1 MSRDAPVPPTV
12 GATLPAGGG
21 SSGADR
27 RTGCPEPGG
36 VAAAL
41 LPGAGSTGSGEE
53 IERPAAGFGAPAAGP
68 DGGELGD
75 EAYLAALASLAGM
88 GPARLERLLGR
99 WEPAEA
105 WECLAAGRLVEAA
118 TTAGVGERV
127 AHRWVRDAARADP
140 AEIHSRHRRA
150 GVTVTRR
157 GSAGYPERLTGDAEP
172 PAVLFG
178 QGTPEVLECPTVTI
192 VGTRRCT
199 RYGADVAFDLARTA
213 AAHGAAVISG
223 LAVGIDAAAHAGA
236 LAADGAP
243 PVGVV
248 GSGLDRIYPRQN
260 AVLWKMVAQRGLLL
274 SEAPLGAPPER
285 WRFPARNRI
294 MAALG
299 DACIVVESHADGGAL
314 GTATEAARR
323 GRTVAAVPGP
333 IRSPASAGSNRL
345 IAEGCG
351 VVCDIEDLLVLLDM
365 ERARL
370 PLRLPSPDTRP
381 ASEGGAAADPATS
394 AAILDAFDWMPA
406 TLEMLAARTGID
418 LGELSWHLENLN
430 VAGLLARRG
439 LWYERRAEGP
449 AGASPGT

>member
-1 MSRDAPVPPTV
+1 MPAAMWPEEPASAAAEAT
-12 GATLPAGGG
+12 TLPG
-21 SSGADR
+21 
-27 RTGCPEPGG
+27 
-36 VAAAL
+36 
-41 LPGAGSTGSGEE
+41 TGS
-53 IERPAAGFGAPAAGP
+53 P
-68 DGGELGD
+68 DGGERAALGSLEGIELAD

-105 WECLAAGRLVEAA
+105 WAALATGRLTDAA
-118 TTAGVGERV
+118 TTARVGERV
-127 AHRWVRDAARADP
+127 AHRWRRDATRADP
-140 AEIHSRHRRA
+140 AEIHRRHTRA
-150 GVTVTRR
+150 GVAVTRR
-157 GSAGYPERLTGDAEP
+157 GSPDYPKRLIGDSEP
-172 PAVLFG
+172 PAVLFH
-178 QGTPEVLECPTVTI
+178 QGAPELLEHPTVTI

-213 AAHGAAVISG
+213 AAHGVTVISG

-236 LAADGAP
+236 LAADEVP

-248 GSGLDRIYPRQN
+248 GSGLDRIYPREN

-299 DACIVVESHADGGAL
+299 DACIVVESHADGGAI
-314 GTATEAARR
+314 GTVTEAARR

-333 IRSPASAGSNRL
+333 IRSSASAGSNRL

-351 VVCDIEDLLVLLDM
+351 VVCDVEDLLVLLDI
-365 ERARL
+365 ERTRL
-370 PLRLPSPDTRP
+370 PLRVPSSDPQP
-381 ASEGGAAADPATS
+381 ASEPIAAVDPAMS

-406 TLEMLAARTGID
+406 TLEMVAARTGFD
-418 LGELSWHLENLN
+418 LGELSWHLENLSA
-430 VAGLLARRG
+430 AGLLARQG
-439 LWYERRAEGP
+439 LWYERRAERP
-449 AGASPGT
+449 SGALGGT

>member
-1 MSRDAPVPPTV
+1 M
-12 GATLPAGGG
+12 PAGGS

-27 RTGCPEPGG
+27 RTGCPEPEGI
-36 VAAAL
+36 AAVL
-41 LPGAGSTGSGEE
+41 LPGVGSAGSGEE
-53 IERPAAGFGAPAAGP
+53 IEGPAAGP
-68 DGGELGD
+68 VSPGAGPSGGELGD
-75 EAYLAALASLAGM
+75 EAYLAALASLSGM

-105 WECLAAGRLVEAA
+105 WQALATGRLVEAA
-118 TTAGVGERV
+118 TVARVGERV
-127 AHRWVRDAARADP
+127 AQRWIRDAARADP
-140 AEIHSRHRRA
+140 AEIHRRHSRS

-157 GSAGYPERLTGDAEP
+157 GSPGYPKRLLEDLEP
-172 PAVLFG
+172 PAVLFR
-178 QGTPEVLECPTVTI
+178 QGTPELLERPTVTI

-199 RYGADVAFDLARTA
+199 RYGADIAFDLARTA
-213 AAHGAAVISG
+213 ADHGVVVISG
-223 LAVGIDAAAHAGA
+223 LAIGIDAAAHAGA
-236 LAADGAP
+236 LAADAVP

-248 GSGLDRIYPRQN
+248 GSGLDRIYPRDN

-314 GTATEAARR
+314 GTVSEAARR
-323 GRTVAAVPGP
+323 GRTTAAVPGP
-333 IRSPASAGSNRL
+333 IRSPASVGSNRL

-351 VVCDIEDLLVLLDM
+351 VVCDIEDLLVLLDI
-365 ERARL
+365 ERTKL
-370 PLRLPSPDTRP
+370 PLRVPLADTQR
-381 ASEGGAAADPATS
+381 ASEGTAAGDPAVA

-418 LGELSWHLENLN
+418 LGELSWHLENLL
-430 VAGLLARRG
+430 VADLLTRQG
-439 LWYERRAEGP
+439 LWYERRAGRP
-449 AGASPGT
+449 AGGPPGS